1 MEDDNALPSVSG
13 MLAKGVESAVS
24 APTTKLVVDNVGSG
38 TEGTVSVY
46 VIVLGAVRCNVVVSR
61 RVLVNVVWL
70 PVPQ

>member
-1 MEDDNALPSVSG
+1 MENDIALPSIAG
-13 MLAKGVESAVS
+13 MPAEDVESAVS
-24 APTTKLVVDNVGSG
+24 APTSKLVVDKVEFG
-38 TEGTVSVY
+38 TEGPVSVY

>member
-1 MEDDNALPSVSG
+1 MAPSVTAA
-13 MLAKGVESAVS
+13 LAEDVDSVLPP
-24 APTTKLVVDNVGSG
+24 PTSKLLLDDVDSV

-46 VIVLGAVRCNVVVSR
+46 VIVLGTVRCNVVVSR

>member
-1 MEDDNALPSVSG
+1 MPPSVTAA
-13 MLAKGVESAVS
+13 LAEDVDSVLPP
-24 APTTKLVVDNVGSG
+24 PTSKLLLDDVDSG

-46 VIVLGAVRCNVVVSR
+46 VIVLGAVRCNVVVSK